1 MLSSAMARWSMA
13 TWGIG
18 ISDVTPDEAKFFD
31 VKSASGAVVSQV
43 EPDSPAAKAGI
54 KTGDVITQLNGKTV
68 EDAGQLQV
76 EVGQKQPGTK
86 IDLTVMRDGTSQQIP
101 VTLEAMGARDK
112 GSESASAGA
121 EKPRWGLGLQDL
133 TPDVR
138 QQEQAGSSVQ
148 GAVVEKVIPG
158 SSADDAGLQR
168 GDIITEVNRHP
179 VHSAA
184 DVQRELSSVPKGQDA
199 LVLVWSNGGTT
210 FRVLHPTQG

>member
-1 MLSSAMARWSMA
+1 
-13 TWGIG
+13 
-18 ISDVTPDEAKFFD
+18 
-31 VKSASGAVVSQV
+31 
-43 EPDSPAAKAGI
+43 
-54 KTGDVITQLNGKTV
+54 
-68 EDAGQLQV
+68 
-76 EVGQKQPGTK
+76 
-86 IDLTVMRDGTSQQIP
+86 
-101 VTLEAMGARDK
+101 MGARDK

-148 GAVVEKVIPG
+148 GAVAWRRRKVPAG

-199 LVLVWSNGGTT
+199 LVLV
-210 FRVLHPTQG
+210 